1 MGTLDEKMQPDKKIL
16 CLVCQKGKV
25 SKIISGRTIR
35 PANPSAKIWNRGDGI
50 SKPY

>member
-25 SKIISGRTIR
+25 SKIISGQD
-35 PANPSAKIWNRGDGI
+35 NPTSQSL
-50 SKPY
+50 SKNLESWGRN